1 MRRTLWRTVFVALVL
16 TGAVGLSATVA
27 DAHTFLV
34 RSSPSLGARL
44 TNAPGEIV
52 LDFTEPVAA
61 GSTLTIRDGNG
72 TTIAPLSIGPDGE
85 MSRLRASLPEL
96 VDGVYQVTWH
106 VVAED
111 GHTTEGEFV
120 FAIGV
125 DLPPGAV
132 VSTQSSSGPTRW
144 ADALAAL
151 ALLVGLAIAFGGLLS
166 ERFVWTNNDPSIR
179 SPLVT
184 AAVAVGLAGALGSV
198 GLALHRANQ
207 LLDPAHWADALTTRA
222 DHTNVAIAAVLSIAL
237 LVVQRQRLRSVALGP
252 VAIAGV
258 LVAVRGHAPDAS
270 AWWSTPAAAAHLLVA
285 GAWLGALTQLA
296 MIARRNQ
303 ATVDTIEP
311 GPSRYAA
318 AAVVAAIATVGI
330 GVVVA
335 ISELSRFGDLVDTRY
350 GQILLVKV
358 VLVTAAIGVALLARR
373 RGIPATGARIRSLA
387 RYTAIETIILL
398 AVVAASALLSTTAP
412 TAGLGRVELAAAPL
426 PEPTMFTA
434 DLAGSHQVLVAAAT
448 DRLHIT
454 VLPPGGQ
461 PSQHQTSTVAG
472 TEPDGASFD
481 LEPRPCGPGCFDIA
495 HHWSNGITHLTVT
508 VTNPDADGG
517 DAQLDIVWPP
527 GPDATD
533 LLTQAVAATRK
544 AGTVTVTETISS
556 GPDATFGPGDLI
568 TNGDDYI
575 SSSPFSN
582 GADDIY
588 QLPAEDGL
596 TVIAFIVT
604 GTGTWH
610 QLWID
615 DMYRIRRETLV
626 DPGHRIDRTITY
638 SDQP

>member
-1 MRRTLWRTVFVALVL
+1 MRTAVVALVL
-16 TGAVGLSATVA
+16 MGAVGLSATVA
-27 DAHTFLV
+27 HAHTFLV
-34 RSSPSLGARL
+34 RSSPSPGARL

-52 LDFTEPVAA
+52 LDFTEPVA
-61 GSTLTIRDGNG
+61 SRLTMSIRDGNG
-72 TTIAPLSIGPDGE
+72 TSIEPLSIGASDDG
-85 MSRLRASLPEL
+85 SRLRASLPEL
-96 VDGVYQVTWH
+96 VDGVYQVTWR

-111 GHTTEGEFV
+111 DHTTEGEFV
-120 FAIGV
+120 FAVGV
-125 DLPPGAV
+125 DLPSGAAV
-132 VSTQSSSGPTRW
+132 TNRSSSGTTQW
-144 ADALAAL
+144 VDVLATL

-166 ERFVWTNNDPSIR
+166 ERFVWTNTQPPVR
-179 SPLVT
+179 SSVVT
-184 AAVAVGLAGALGSV
+184 AAVAVGLAGVLGSV
-198 GLALHRANQ
+198 GLALHRAKR
-207 LLDPAHWADALTTRA
+207 LVDPVHWAGALTTRA
-222 DHTNVAIAAVLSIAL
+222 DHANVAIVALLSIAL
-237 LVVQRQRLRSVALGP
+237 LIVQRQWVRRVALVP

-270 AWWSTPAAAAHLLVA
+270 AWWATPAAAAHLLVA

-296 MIARRNQ
+296 MIARRSQ
-303 ATVDTIEP
+303 ATAETIEP

-318 AAVVAAIATVGI
+318 AAVVAAITTVGI

-350 GQILLVKV
+350 GRILLVKLG
-358 VLVTAAIGVALLARR
+358 LVTTAIVVALIARR
-373 RGIPATGARIRSLA
+373 RGIPASGARIRSLA
-387 RYTAIETIILL
+387 RYTAIETVVLL

-426 PEPTMFTA
+426 PDLTTFTA
-434 DLAGSHQVLVAAAT
+434 DLAGSHQVLAAAAT
-448 DRLHIT
+448 DRLRIT

-461 PSQHQTSTVAG
+461 PSQHQTSTFAG
-472 TEPDGASFD
+472 TESDGISFD

-533 LLTQAVAATRK
+533 LLSQAVASTRT

-556 GPDATFGPGDLI
+556 GPDATFGPGDL
-568 TNGDDYI
+568 TTTGDFYI

-582 GADDIY
+582 GADNIY
-588 QLPAEDGL
+588 RLPTDGTL

-615 DMYRIRRETLV
+615 DLHRIRRETLV

-638 SDQP
+638 RDQP

>member
-1 MRRTLWRTVFVALVL
+1 MSRTIWRTVFVGLVL

-27 DAHTFLV
+27 HAHTFLV
-34 RSSPSLGARL
+34 RSSPSPGARL

-52 LDFTEPVAA
+52 LDFTETVAS
-61 GSTLTIRDGNG
+61 GSTLSIRDGNG
-72 TTIAPLSIGPDGE
+72 TSIEPLSIGASDDG
-85 MSRLRASLPEL
+85 SRLRASLPEL
-96 VDGVYQVTWH
+96 VDGVYQITWR

-111 GHTTEGEFV
+111 DHTTEGEFV
-120 FAIGV
+120 FGVGV
-125 DLPPGAV
+125 DLLPGAAV
-132 VSTQSSSGPTRW
+132 TNQSSSGSTQW
-144 ADALAAL
+144 ADALATF

-166 ERFVWTNNDPSIR
+166 ERFIWTNTQPLIR
-179 SPLVT
+179 SPVVT
-184 AAVAVGLAGALGSV
+184 AAVAVGLAGVLGSV
-198 GLALHRANQ
+198 ALAVHRANQ
-207 LLDPAHWADALTTRA
+207 LLDPAHWAAALTTRA
-222 DHTNVAIAAVLSIAL
+222 DHANVAIAVLLSIAL
-237 LVVQRQRLRSVALGP
+237 LIVQRQRVRSIALVP
-252 VAIAGV
+252 VAVAGV

-270 AWWSTPAAAAHLLVA
+270 AWWATPAAAAHLLVA
-285 GAWLGALTQLA
+285 GAWLGALTHLA
-296 MIARRNQ
+296 MIARRSQ
-303 ATVDTIEP
+303 ATADTIEP
-311 GPSRYAA
+311 GPSRYAT
-318 AAVVAAIATVGI
+318 AAVVAAITTVGL

-335 ISELSRFGDLVDTRY
+335 TSELAQFGDLVATRY
-350 GQILLVKV
+350 GRILLLKL
-358 VLVTAAIGVALLARR
+358 VLVTTAIGVALIARR

-387 RYTAIETIILL
+387 RYTAIETVVLL

-412 TAGLGRVELAAAPL
+412 AAGLGRVELAAAPL

-434 DLAGSHQVLVAAAT
+434 DLAGSHQVLVAAAA

-461 PSQHQTSTVAG
+461 PSSQHTSTFFG
-472 TEPDGASFD
+472 TEPDGTTFD

-517 DAQLDIVWPP
+517 DAQLDINWPP

-533 LLTQAVAATRK
+533 LLSQAVATTRT
-544 AGTVTVTETISS
+544 AGAVTVTETISS
-556 GPDATFGPGDLI
+556 GPDATFGPGDL
-568 TNGDDYI
+568 TTTGDDYI

-588 QLPAEDGL
+588 QLPTDGAL

-615 DMYRIRRETLV
+615 DLHRIRRETLV

-638 SDQP
+638 PDQP